1 MTTQNDVVVP
11 EKIRPILIKQ
21 SDVLKMCGIR
31 SHNTL
36 NKRIQ
41 QSGFPEP
48 LKIDGIKFW
57 VHTEVLEWLDERIE
71 EARKEKK
78 ALINSLSN

>member
-1 MTTQNDVVVP
+1 MTTQNNAVVP

-41 QSGFPEP
+41 QSDFPKP

-57 VHTEVLEWLDERIE
+57 VHSEVIEWINDRIE
-71 EARKEKK
+71 DARKEQE
-78 ALINSLSN
+78 AFLNSLS

>member
-1 MTTQNDVVVP
+1 MTTQNNAVVP

-48 LKIDGIKFW
+48 LKIVGIKFW
-57 VHTEVLEWLDERIE
+57 VHSEVIEWINDRIE
-71 EARKEKK
+71 DARKEQE
-78 ALINSLSN
+78 AFLNSLS

>member
-36 NKRIQ
+36 NKRIRELD
-41 QSGFPEP
+41 FPKP
-48 LKIDGIKFW
+48 LKIDGVKFW
-57 VHTEVLEWLDERIE
+57 VHTEVLEWINDRIE
-71 EARKEKK
+71 EARKEQE
-78 ALINSLSN
+78 AFHNSLS

>member
-1 MTTQNDVVVP
+1 MTTQNNVVVP

-48 LKIDGIKFW
+48 LKIDGTKFW
-57 VHTEVLEWLDERIE
+57 VHTEVIEWINDRIE
-71 EARKEKK
+71 DARKEQE
-78 ALINSLSN
+78 AFLSSLS

>member
-1 MTTQNDVVVP
+1 MTMQETNVTTG
-11 EKIRPILIKQ
+11 EIRPILIKQ
-21 SDVLKMCGIR
+21 SDVLKMCGVR

-57 VHTEVLEWLDERIE
+57 VHTEVLEWLDERIK